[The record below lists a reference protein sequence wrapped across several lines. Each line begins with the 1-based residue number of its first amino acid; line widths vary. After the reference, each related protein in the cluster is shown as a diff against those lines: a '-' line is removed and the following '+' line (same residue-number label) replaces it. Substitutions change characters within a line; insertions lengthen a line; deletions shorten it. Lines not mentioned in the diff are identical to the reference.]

1 MAPIVDRLTKEFAGK
16 VDVKVIDVD
25 QQANQELVA
34 RFKINSIPTFAFIDR
49 NGNVLE
55 LFIGGTSEET
65 LRQKIQELEK
75 K

>member
-34 RFKINSIPTFAFIDR
+34 KFKINSIPTFAFIDR

-55 LFIGGTSEET
+55 LFVGGTSEET
-65 LRQKIQELEK
+65 LRQKIQDLEK